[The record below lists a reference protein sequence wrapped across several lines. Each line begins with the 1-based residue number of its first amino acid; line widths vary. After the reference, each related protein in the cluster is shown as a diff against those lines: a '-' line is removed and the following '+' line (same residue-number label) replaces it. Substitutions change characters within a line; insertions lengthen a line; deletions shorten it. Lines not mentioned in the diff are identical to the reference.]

1 MMNAFDIGLIM
12 GVLAMAYVTYTVVKF
27 EVN

>member
-12 GVLAMAYVTYTVVKF
+12 GVMAMAYVTYTVIKF

>member
-12 GVLAMAYVTYTVVKF
+12 GVTAMAYVTYTVIKF
-27 EVN
+27 EVH